1 MQYMAGSMNRA
12 GKQATGLWGPW
23 IQSDT
28 MNWSKRRSS
37 SHPSPL
43 SLTRDACVYNDVIG
57 ARTDGDYTLDY
68 NFQSEYYGVFS
79 SNHAELA
86 TNYFPVILKAL
97 PLGRRRAAYP
107 HWGDRTSSHSGPAGM
122 ILSGWQNALPDTMG
136 NYSGESCAAAVA
148 SRAAPIYL

>member
-1 MQYMAGSMNRA
+1 MALKSIF
-12 GKQATGLWGPW
+12 P
-23 IQSDT
+23 
-28 MNWSKRRSS
+28 
-37 SHPSPL
+37 PSPL
-43 SLTRDACVYNDVIG
+43 SLTRDACVCNDVIG

-136 NYSGESCAAAVA
+136 NYSGESCSAAVA
-148 SRAAPIYL
+148 SRAAPIDFCDGMWARIHLALGGEWQELNCPVT